1 MADIRKYNEAHRHA
15 GIGLLTRCGRPHRPG
30 LGGPAARSAVLAVAY
45 PAHPERYVRQIPQ
58 PPALPTAVWI
68 NKPEDNEVPPQ

>member
-1 MADIRKYNEAHRHA
+1 MDPHT
-15 GIGLLTRCGRPHRPG
+15 GLLPAVH
-30 LGGPAARSAVLAVAY
+30 AARSVVLADTDT
-45 PAHPERYVRQIPQ
+45 AHPERFVRQIPQ